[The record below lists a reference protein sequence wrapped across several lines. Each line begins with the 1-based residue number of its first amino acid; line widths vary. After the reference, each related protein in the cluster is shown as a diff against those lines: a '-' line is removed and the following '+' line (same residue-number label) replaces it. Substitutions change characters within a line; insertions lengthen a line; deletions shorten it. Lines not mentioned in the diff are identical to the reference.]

1 MEFNVGWNTDMF
13 PYLFRYRLQYRTSVV
28 RHQQFFLDARP
39 SSQHALASHEQV
51 FMLELAY
58 NFIT

>member
-28 RHQQFFLDARP
+28 RHQQFFLCEAVKP
-39 SSQHALASHEQV
+39 TCPGKPPAS
-51 FMLELAY
+51 LYAWISL
-58 NFIT
+58 